1 MYTLEA
7 IKSLPRLQFSS
18 IRQLLSIFDKEFA
31 KMLAPAAPAVATPEV
46 PFDMFHPAVQ

>member
-18 IRQLLSIFDKEFA
+18 VRQLLCIFDKDFA
-31 KMLAPAAPAVATPEV
+31 KMLAPAAPAVAIPEV
-46 PFDMFHPAVQ
+46 PLDMFHPAIQ